1 VNSVP
6 REIAES
12 SLPVT
17 VIVPAYNAS
26 ASLQRAI
33 SSVLAQSQQAAEIII
48 VDDASSDDTW
58 NEIERLRTAVVGPK
72 LVTIR
77 LAENLGAADARNAA
91 WDVASQQYVAFLDAD
106 DFWHPR
112 KLEVQYGWMSRHPNV
127 ALCGHRCEVADGGL
141 EVFSPIAETPVRYFG
156 LNSFLVANRLS
167 TPTVMLKRALGFR
180 FAKGKRYAEDYL
192 LWMSIV
198 SSYGPAAFIDLP
210 LAFLFKAKYGAA
222 GLSSHAWP
230 SHIGVLDTMSRLRR
244 DHIISGPVW
253 LLAMIWSWI
262 KFARRSV
269 ALMFARK

>member
-1 VNSVP
+1 MPPES
-6 REIAES
+6 AGS

-91 WDVASQQYVAFLDAD
+91 WDVATQQYVAFLDAD

-112 KLEVQYGWMSRHPNV
+112 KLEVQYQ
-127 ALCGHRCEVADGGL
+127 
-141 EVFSPIAETPVRYFG
+141 
-156 LNSFLVANRLS
+156 
-167 TPTVMLKRALGFR
+167 
-180 FAKGKRYAEDYL
+180 
-192 LWMSIV
+192 
-198 SSYGPAAFIDLP
+198 
-210 LAFLFKAKYGAA
+210 
-222 GLSSHAWP
+222 
-230 SHIGVLDTMSRLRR
+230 
-244 DHIISGPVW
+244 
-253 LLAMIWSWI
+253 
-262 KFARRSV
+262 
-269 ALMFARK
+269 